1 MPTRQRPSSQRCISE
16 LMTCTNCGQE
26 ITLESSV
33 AEEGYLFCNSI
44 CRHEWRTKGKPTPF
58 AVKQTQAARDRVA
71 VNDLEFPVDPPGFE
85 NRKMCVRLS
94 YWVPPKIY
102 LDGKLLH
109 PVKKGFL
116 GRVRDYTAVS
126 NFGKEVPIRLKRR
139 ALDQIPALE
148 IGGQPFLIA
157 RALNAW
163 EYVWMGLPALLMV
176 LGGLIAPL
184 LGGAALFSNSIL
196 MRRVGHWIPRY
207 VLTGV
212 TTVMAC
218 VLTINVITSVTPALR
233 SGMVA
238 LGLISVDR
246 LVIMDVSDAN
256 RHCPL
261 MIDDETRADSIS
273 AGPGRMLTYHITLVN
288 HTSNDLDVDKLREG
302 LRPGI
307 IKTVESDAFLKV
319 LREHDVTFVYS
330 YSDKNHRPVLD
341 LTVTAADYR

>member
-1 MPTRQRPSSQRCISE
+1 
-16 LMTCTNCGQE
+16 MTCTNCGKA
-26 ITLESSV
+26 ITPESSV
-33 AEEGYLFCNSI
+33 GEDGYLFCNTL
-44 CRHEWRTKGKPTPF
+44 CRYEWRTKGKPTPF
-58 AVKQTQAARDRVA
+58 AVKQAPAVRARVA
-71 VNDLEFPVDPPGFE
+71 VNDLEFPIDPPGFE
-85 NRKMCVRLS
+85 DRKMVVRLS
-94 YWVPPKIY
+94 YWVPPKIF
-102 LDGKLLH
+102 LDGTLLR

-163 EYVWMGLPALLMV
+163 EYVWMCLPTLLMT

-207 VLTGV
+207 VLTGA
-212 TTVMAC
+212 TTVMALI
-218 VLTINVITSVTPALR
+218 LTINVITSVTPVLR

-246 LVIMDVSDAN
+246 LIIMDASDAN

-288 HTSNDLDVDKLREG
+288 HTANDLDVDKLRER

-307 IKTVESDAFLKV
+307 IRTVKSDAFLKV

-330 YSDKNHRPVLD
+330 YSDKNHKPVLD
-341 LTVTAADYR
+341 VTVTPAEYR